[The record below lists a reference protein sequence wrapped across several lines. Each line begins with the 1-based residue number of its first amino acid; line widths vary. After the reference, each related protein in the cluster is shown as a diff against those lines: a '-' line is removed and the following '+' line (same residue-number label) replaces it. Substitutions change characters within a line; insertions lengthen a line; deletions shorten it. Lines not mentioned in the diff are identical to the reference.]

1 MTDKEQI
8 ESIIRDSC
16 NKDYNKGMVHMHDD
30 CIFIRPS
37 GNPLSKTGWKEM
49 MTSSDV
55 DVKSNNLLKIIKL
68 SINNNMAYAC
78 YISHSEFQYKNN
90 MNNDVAVF
98 TSIFEKVNGKWM
110 TVHGHRSTGRSPTEA
125 MSLLAE

>member
-68 SINNNMAYAC
+68 SINNNMAY
-78 YISHSEFQYKNN
+78 
-90 MNNDVAVF
+90 DVAVF

-125 MSLLAE
+125 MSLLAECEAATKYFTQSA